1 MRDRSGWSKRR
12 SASPPP
18 RGLEKSR
25 LELPTVG
32 AIVDPFAGCGDPLA
46 GRDDGGVADHGHQI
60 TVPARLRPEHA
71 ETALGVVKSDPLNE
85 ASETFLGR

>member
-1 MRDRSGWSKRR
+1 VLAMRDRSGWSKRR

-25 LELPTVG
+25 LELLTVG

-46 GRDDGGVADHGHQI
+46 GRDDGGARMI
-60 TVPARLRPEHA
+60 LRLRKPE
-71 ETALGVVKSDPLNE
+71 
-85 ASETFLGR
+85 